1 MRFCEYCGAPL
12 DGDAL
17 FCTKCGARLSSL
29 QPAPPPVY
37 DTIQESIVA
46 HTQAAPVPRQDN
58 EDREKNNN
66 RIILFVLLGIVLV
79 AGALI
84 AILTLGNS
92 KEKPVSDIDD
102 TEAIVEQKKY
112 RLHGAVDK
120 YPIYM
125 KLTIEGNVATGS
137 YYYESQGPDKVLNLK
152 GIYDNSKLELFETDK
167 NGQQTGHF
175 SGQLKRGIFIGDFYN
190 SRGNSMH
197 FRLEE

>member
-1 MRFCEYCGAPL
+1 MRYCEHCGAPL

-17 FCTKCGARLSSL
+17 FCTKCGARLNNP
-29 QPAPPPVY
+29 QPASPQVA
-37 DTIQESIVA
+37 DNTITNTHVA
-46 HTQAAPVPRQDN
+46 PAQRQD
-58 EDREKNNN
+58 DGKKEKKNN

-79 AGALI
+79 AGALV

-92 KEKPVSDIDD
+92 KEKNDRDVDD
-102 TEAIVEQKKY
+102 TEEIVEQTKY

-152 GIYDNSKLELFETDK
+152 GIYEDSKLELFETDE

-175 SGQLKRGIFIGDFYN
+175 NGQLKKGIFIGEFYDA
-190 SRGNSMH
+190 RGNSMH
-197 FRLEE
+197 FRLDE